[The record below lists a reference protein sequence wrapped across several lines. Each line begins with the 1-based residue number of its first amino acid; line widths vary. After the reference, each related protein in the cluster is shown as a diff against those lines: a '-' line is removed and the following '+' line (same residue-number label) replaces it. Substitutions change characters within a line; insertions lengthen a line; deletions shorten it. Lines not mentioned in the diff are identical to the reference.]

1 MKKLVVLMLALTLI
15 TCSFV
20 GTTLA
25 RYTSTTTASSQ
36 TRVAKWQWA
45 YTINEVDLTE
55 SSGDTNE
62 LNLFADTE
70 IMNLDAETN
79 LVKDS
84 EADTAVKAGLIAPG
98 VGGKFQ
104 IVVQNQSEVNA
115 KYTITLAEQ
124 LSDPD
129 LPIEYNTENVADG
142 WTGDITT
149 LNAALANKAA
159 TMESA
164 ASEPVTIYWRWAYS
178 GVTDGAV
185 DTGFGTDAQ
194 EGDITAKITVTIV
207 ATQDN

>member
-45 YTINEVDLTE
+45 YTINDVALTE

-70 IMNLDAETN
+70 IMNLDEDN
-79 LVKDS
+79 LVEDS

-104 IVVQNQSEVNA
+104 IVVQNKSEVKA
-115 KYTITLAEQ
+115 TYTITLAEQ
-124 LSDPD
+124 LSDLD
-129 LPIEYNTENVADG
+129 LPIEYNTENVEDG

-149 LNAALANKAA
+149 LNAALANKAVD
-159 TMESA
+159 MESA

-207 ATQDN
+207 ATQVN